1 MTAHAV
7 DLAAIGENVKKLR
20 QGEGWSLDEL
30 SLRSG
35 VSKAMLSNVESGKV
49 NPTIAT
55 LWKIALAFEVDF
67 NVLLRGEGSRVKLFT
82 ICRRDDLTSLDVGLP
97 GARIT
102 VLSPPAMADDLELYM
117 LELEPGSAL
126 ESEPH
131 TAGAQEFVTVLAG
144 EVEVAAGERSTV
156 LNTGDLV
163 HYQCDVH
170 HRIRN
175 RGAAPA
181 RLYMVVRFPER
192 P

>member
-1 MTAHAV
+1 MTAHAI
-7 DLAAIGENVKKLR
+7 DLCAIGENVKKLR
-20 QGEGWSLDEL
+20 QNEGWSLDEL
-30 SLRSG
+30 SLHSG

-67 NVLLRGEGSRVKLFT
+67 NVLLRGEGNKVKLFT
-82 ICRRDDLTSLDVGLP
+82 VCRHEDLISLDVGVP
-97 GARIT
+97 GARII
-102 VLSPPAMADDLELYM
+102 VLSPPSMADDLELYT
-117 LELEPGSAL
+117 LELAPGSLL

-131 TAGAQEFVTVLAG
+131 TAGTQDFVTVLSG
-144 EVEVAAGERSTV
+144 RVEVVAGERATT
-156 LNTGDLV
+156 LETDDMV

-170 HRIRN
+170 HSIRN
-175 RGAAPA
+175 CGTEPA